1 MKAKEFKIIYSTPIQ
16 KLEHLV
22 SMRYLEVPA
31 NIVKK
36 LGGKFNVRLLCTVNK
51 KITFQGGI
59 VALGKGSGYISFNLK
74 RMKEIG
80 VKDGDVV
87 EVKLEPDPSK
97 YGMEVPEELNELFK
111 QDKEGKKR
119 FDGLSPGKQ
128 RYIIHYVSAVKNTQK
143 RVDRAILLIEN
154 LKKLPKGKENFR
166 DMLGLSFN
174 SG

>member
-1 MKAKEFKIIYSTPIQ
+1 MKDFEIVYSTPIQ

-22 SMRYLEVPA
+22 SMRYLEVPPKV
-31 NIVKK
+31 IKK
-36 LGGKFNVRLLCTVNK
+36 LGGTFKVRLLCTVNK
-51 KITFQGGI
+51 KITFQGGL
-59 VALGKGSGYISFNLK
+59 VALGNGSGYVSFNLK

-80 VKDGDVV
+80 VKDGEVV
-87 EVKLEPDPSK
+87 QVILRPDPSK
-97 YGMEVPEELNELFK
+97 YGMEVPLELAELFR

-128 RYIIHYVSAVKNTQK
+128 RYVLHYVSAVKNTQK

-166 DMLGLSFN
+166 DMLGL
-174 SG
+174 